1 MNTYIWCRMNLKS
14 YIAIFFTVVFF
25 GKSLMIDTRFLVS
38 ILDSE
43 EIAYVNPFCKKKTAD
58 VFENGSTQEI
68 TPASKVLIIPIDSY
82 CNAPFQFQLSGWTF
96 LDAKTNYQDYNYTSP
111 KFFETFRDKFYP
123 PPKV

>member
-1 MNTYIWCRMNLKS
+1 MNLKS

-43 EIAYVNPFCKKKTAD
+43 ELVYINPFCEKKTAD

-68 TPASKVLIIPIDSY
+68 TPVLKVLIIPIDSY
-82 CNAPFQFQLSGWTF
+82 CNAPFQFQLSGWT
-96 LDAKTNYQDYNYTSP
+96 LPGVKTNYQDYNYTSP
-111 KFFETFRDKFYP
+111 EVFDTFRDKFYP